1 MSLGTYCFHATY
13 DNKVIIYLDAAGLA
27 ATRVVDGQPPNVA
40 GWETI
45 VFPPSHPSLRVGMVT
60 HEGLMFQ

>member
-1 MSLGTYCFHATY
+1 MTCHSEIIVSMPPMTTQ
-13 DNKVIIYLDAAGLA
+13 VIIYLDAAGLG
-27 ATRVVDGQPPNVA
+27 ATRVVDGQPPDVA

-60 HEGLMFQ
+60 HEG